1 MKKILKIGDNVYSQ
15 SLQKFSKSYVSGFP
29 QREQFLLKHCKGISF
44 TFFRHPVVQTIEDV
58 IQNRERLRQYLFK
71 NKFDLLMVDNPLS
84 GLLIDNDCDIP
95 VLFDSIDWYEEMYL
109 KEFGVNATYYLLRYG
124 LMYVLR
130 KAQKV
135 VSQSPVNLSVLQR
148 WGLKTKDTIIIPN
161 GYDKTIFYP
170 YSRSKILEIKKEFSR
185 KYTSDLINK
194 KIIVYT
200 GKLGR
205 FYENL
210 KLIARAIPDEY
221 VFLIVGDGP
230 LKSEIP
236 RRSNIIKCGAVDYS
250 EVPKYTNIADVLVFP
265 VEADCSPIAISEY
278 LAIGKPIVMGTGRI
292 DWLLKEGRTG
302 YLVVNSLNS
311 WRTGIQSALLLE
323 GSCKKY
329 NTDLAKL
336 LSWQYLAKKF
346 TDFVNV

>member
-1 MKKILKIGDNVYSQ
+1 MKKILKIGDSVYSQ
-15 SLQKFSKSYVSGFP
+15 SLQQFSKSYISGFP

-58 IQNRERLRQYLFK
+58 ILNRKRLRAYLFK

-109 KEFGVNATYYLLRYG
+109 KEFGVNASYYLLRYG
-124 LMYVLR
+124 LIYLLR
-130 KAQKV
+130 KVQKV

-148 WGLKTKDTIIIPN
+148 WGLKTKDTVIIPN
-161 GYDKTIFYP
+161 GYDRTMFYP
-170 YSRSKILEIKKEFSR
+170 YSRSKIFEIKKEFSR
-185 KYTSDLINK
+185 KYKSDFINK
-194 KIIVYT
+194 KVIVYT

-210 KLIARAIPDEY
+210 KLIARAIPDEH

-230 LKSEIP
+230 LKNEIP
-236 RRSNIIKCGAVDYS
+236 KRSNIIKCGAVDYS

-265 VEADCSPIAISEY
+265 VEVDCSPIAISEY

-311 WRTGIQSALLLE
+311 WRTGIQNALLLDE
-323 GSCKKY
+323 SCKKY
-329 NTDLAKL
+329 NTDLAKQ